1 MANSDTSNNTEDINK
16 TEKKLEL
23 TNNSIIIN
31 YILLISIIL
40 NLESLN
46 NDKQALISEL
56 NGVKTNDSSADS
68 KSISDLIS
76 NLVLFASLL
85 VVGNNIEKLK
95 STLTY
100 SSSGI
105 NLDDLSGAQKD
116 ILVSLL
122 QLITLL
128 I

>member
-16 TEKKLEL
+16 AEKNLEL

-46 NDKQALISEL
+46 NDKQTLISEL
-56 NGVKTNDSSADS
+56 NGIKTNDSSADS
-68 KSISDLIS
+68 KSISDLIN

-85 VVGNNIEKLK
+85 AVGNNIEKLK
-95 STLTY
+95 SILTY

-105 NLDDLSGAQKD
+105 NLEELSSAQKD

>member
-1 MANSDTSNNTEDINK
+1 MANSDTFNNIEDINK
-16 TEKKLEL
+16 AKKNLEL

-31 YILLISIIL
+31 YIALISILL

-56 NGVKTNDSSADS
+56 NGININESSTDT
-68 KSISDLIS
+68 KSNSDLID
-76 NLVLFASLL
+76 NLVLFAALL
-85 VVGNNIEKLK
+85 LVGNNIEKLN
-95 STLTY
+95 SILSY

-105 NLDDLSGAQKD
+105 NLEELSSAQKD